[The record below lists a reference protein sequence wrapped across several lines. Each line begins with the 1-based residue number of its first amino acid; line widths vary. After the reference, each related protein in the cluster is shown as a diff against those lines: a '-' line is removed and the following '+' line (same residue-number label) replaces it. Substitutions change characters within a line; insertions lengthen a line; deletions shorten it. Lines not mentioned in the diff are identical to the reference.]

1 MGLTGE
7 HSASL
12 LIPLFQRRLY
22 TDKWRHCFPLGDK
35 PTPECREEV
44 YLWQMASKLEF
55 YSYKKDMCIGIVTTV
70 DVCTLVFSVD
80 ECKTSHNVIKVNVR

>member
-1 MGLTGE
+1 MHHYL
-7 HSASL
+7 SL
-12 LIPLFQRRLY
+12 CSNDGCTQ
-22 TDKWRHCFPLGDK
+22 TSGRHCFPLGDK